1 MEEPFR
7 DIILN
12 FKNENQKREFYNLLN
27 HIDRL
32 GEMIDKSLEQVER
45 IQKRLPYVCQQ
56 IKYCEAKRQRLMA
69 VFQQQIEKLTSH
81 SSLLDGIKRLKS
93 RK

>member
-45 IQKRLPYVCQQ
+45 I
-56 IKYCEAKRQRLMA
+56 
-69 VFQQQIEKLTSH
+69 
-81 SSLLDGIKRLKS
+81 
-93 RK
+93 